1 MPMNLSGPPWVVD
14 IPPASGG
21 ASANA
26 LMSISTDLAGTL
38 KAPLA
43 GGQAGFLPL
52 QFWPKRRKWLN
63 RFRDAANTLT
73 AITGAV
79 TKSDD
84 TTDPF
89 CARAPLAAF
98 PTNHG
103 TSPVLNIPAS
113 GAVTAVDNTTAG
125 TAQNLTGQNIYVWF
139 KVLPGGAVGP
149 GAITLVVRLYG
160 TSGTPNPNGA
170 DYLAAS
176 TTNWNATNEW
186 QCIGFAIED
195 FITTGG
201 TPPAI
206 TAITHAAVRFG
217 GISTPTQIELGGV
230 MVHPKTATRG
240 SVIIGFDDFRSDT
253 WTDAADPMIE
263 RGLPGVLYPGALKAV
278 ARSSVDK
285 FQMNLL
291 QMERLVRT
299 HQWQA
304 GYQALSTENPVGFT
318 ADMAVQEIA
327 QLKVLMSALG
337 MPGSLAE
344 SWFSNV
350 GPHNAEFRAA
360 MKLLAPSTRGFN
372 IPSGGSITAR
382 SCITETLPIAD
393 PLYVRAFGIDL
404 NAHTLANLTAFI
416 DFAIQTKG
424 LALFVLHGVSAAAST
439 QYAKFTG
446 MLDYCVTND
455 ATVDT
460 ITWDNLIERQRAFG
474 L

>member
-1 MPMNLSGPPWVVD
+1 MAMTISGPPWVVD

-21 ASANA
+21 ASASA
-26 LMSISTDLAGTL
+26 LLSIATDSAGSF
-38 KAPLA
+38 KAPLVGGLA
-43 GGQAGFLPL
+43 GAPPL

-125 TAQNLTGQNIYVWF
+125 PALNLTGQNIYVWF

-149 GAITLVVRLYG
+149 GAVTLVVRLYG
-160 TSGTPNPNGA
+160 TSGTPNPNA
-170 DYLAAS
+170 TDYISAS
-176 TTNWNATNEW
+176 TTNWNPTNDW
-186 QCIGFAIED
+186 QCVGFGIDD
-195 FITTGG
+195 FITPSG
-201 TPPAI
+201 TPPSI
-206 TAITHAAVRFG
+206 TSITHAAVRFG

-230 MVHPKTATRG
+230 MVHPKTANRG
-240 SVIIGFDDFRSDT
+240 AVVIGFDDCRADT
-253 WTDAADPMIE
+253 WTDAADALID
-263 RGLPGVLYPGALKAV
+263 RGLPAVLYPGALKAV
-278 ARSSVDK
+278 LRSGVDQ
-285 FQMNLL
+285 FQMNPL
-291 QMERLVRT
+291 QLERLVRT
-299 HQWQA
+299 HGWQFA
-304 GYQALSTENPVGFT
+304 YQALSTENPVGFT

-327 QLKVLMSALG
+327 QLKALAIALG

-344 SWFSNV
+344 SWFSNT
-350 GPHNAEFRAA
+350 GPHNPEFRAA
-360 MKLLAPSTRGFN
+360 MKLMAPSTRGFN
-372 IPSGGSITAR
+372 IPSGGSISAR

-393 PLYVRAFGIDL
+393 PLYVRAFGVDL
-404 NAHTLANLTAFI
+404 NAHTLANLTQFV
-416 DFAIQTKG
+416 DYAIQNKG
-424 LALFVLHGVSAAAST
+424 LALFVFHGVAVSNSAQMT
-439 QYAKFTG
+439 KFTG
-446 MLDYCVTND
+446 LADYLAAND

-460 ITWDNLIERQRAFG
+460 LTWDNLIERQRAFG